1 MTEEHDNAQVVT
13 SADAQTLINA
23 LPEAEAI
30 TEDHAADMETQ
41 SEAIIKDHAL
51 TWKHS
56 QKSLTR
62 RRYSFLM
69 KRIFIASVAVASVQG
84 IIPAIP
90 M

>member
-41 SEAIIKDHAL
+41 SEAIIKDHAVDVETQSEVIDEAKVQL
-51 TWKHS
+51 
-56 QKSLTR
+56 
-62 RRYSFLM
+62 LM